1 MTYRIQLRG
10 ADGVVR
16 SLNLTREL
24 IAGAGLNRLLEGVGN
39 VATRSIRQG
48 IRDQRSP
55 DGTPYK
61 KTSRFG
67 RPAKRLQDTNRL
79 LNSITYKVG
88 VGRVTV
94 GTNVAYAAMQHFGGT
109 QRPKNGKAL
118 AIPLTRAVARAMAG
132 RGLRSAFPD
141 AFVFRSSAQGVFLV
155 RKNPTAGKRSKNQ
168 LDFLAKLVASVEIE
182 GTHFNELS
190 RQGENDVLTYIERMI
205 QRTAE
210 GGKA

>member
-1 MTYRIQLRG
+1 MTYQIQLRG

-16 SLNLTREL
+16 SLKLTREL
-24 IAGAGLNRLLEGVGN
+24 IAGVGLSRLLEGVGT
-39 VATRSIRQG
+39 VAARSIRQG
-48 IRDQRSP
+48 IRNQVSP
-55 DGTPYK
+55 DGRPYK

-67 RPAKRLQDTNRL
+67 RPAKRLQDTSRL

-88 VGRVTV
+88 TGRVTV

-109 QRPKNGKAL
+109 QRPKKGKAL

-132 RGLRSAFPD
+132 RGLRAAFPD
-141 AFVFRSSAQGVFLV
+141 AFTFRSISQGLFLV

-168 LDFLAKLVASVEIE
+168 LEFLAKLVASVDIA

-190 RQGENDVLTYIERMI
+190 KQGENDVLTYIERMI
-205 QRTAE
+205 LRTA